1 MGPPGAWIRGFGARG
16 TKVRGSLKNRPA
28 LWILMENA
36 SRQVRF
42 AFPTGST
49 ASTTDGEK
57 NDETNMTT

>member
-16 TKVRGSLKNRPA
+16 TEVRGTLKNNSA

-42 AFPTGST
+42 AFPTGPT
-49 ASTTDGEK
+49 APTTDEEK
-57 NDETNMTT
+57 MTKRT